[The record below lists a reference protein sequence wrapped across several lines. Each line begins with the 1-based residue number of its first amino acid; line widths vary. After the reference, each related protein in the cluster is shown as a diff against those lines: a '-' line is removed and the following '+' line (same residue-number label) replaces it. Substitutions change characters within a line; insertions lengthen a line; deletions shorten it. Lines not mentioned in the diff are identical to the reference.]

1 MTQKEKTGSQ
11 EIEANGSLKVVSKL
25 VFDLDLIHTEREV
38 FIVREGVE
46 ESLMPKEYYVIS
58 FGTESVGELVFYF
71 ILELIKKF

>member
-1 MTQKEKTGSQ
+1 
-11 EIEANGSLKVVSKL
+11 VVSKL